1 MPNILVTGGAGYVGS
16 HACKALAASGLN
28 PVAYDNLVTGHDWA
42 VRWGP
47 LERGDLLDAA
57 RLDEVFILYRFSA
70 VLHFAALAYVGESVD
85 HPSRYYANNVTGTLN
100 LLNAM
105 REHGVKQL
113 VFSSTCSTYGIPE
126 TVPIS
131 EAHPQKPINPYG
143 SSKLMVERILADF
156 GTAYGLQSLSLR
168 YFNAAGADPEG
179 HIGEEHEPETHLI
192 PLVLMAANGGNP
204 VTINGTDYDTPDG
217 TCIRDFIHVTDLAH
231 AHVLA
236 LKSLQRQCNRQSFNL
251 GTGKGFSVREVIR
264 VAENVTAQKISV
276 KEGPRR
282 AGDPPELVAD
292 ASRARDELGWKPQY
306 EDLDQIIATAWN
318 WVLRGQRPFPNDACK
333 PLPSLI

>member
-1 MPNILVTGGAGYVGS
+1 
-16 HACKALAASGLN
+16 
-28 PVAYDNLVTGHDWA
+28 
-42 VRWGP
+42 
-47 LERGDLLDAA
+47 
-57 RLDEVFILYRFSA
+57 
-70 VLHFAALAYVGESVD
+70 
-85 HPSRYYANNVTGTLN
+85 
-100 LLNAM
+100 
-105 REHGVKQL
+105 
-113 VFSSTCSTYGIPE
+113 
-126 TVPIS
+126 
-131 EAHPQKPINPYG
+131 
-143 SSKLMVERILADF
+143 MVERILADF

-251 GTGKGFSVREVIR
+251 GTGKGFSVREAIR

-292 ASRARDELGWKPQY
+292 ASRARNELGWMPQY
-306 EDLDQIIATAWN
+306 RDLNQIIATAWN
-318 WVLRGQRPFPNDACK
+318 WVLRRQRPFPNDV
-333 PLPSLI
+333 L